1 MIFKVYVR
9 DFKEGKKV
17 LFSGLKKKTKKNVK
31 LSRDVFQGVS
41 LVRVS
46 GSCKSLK
53 YTPPHRSPFGV
64 IVYFDGEGQYSG
76 PLRTAL
82 LSFSHGPGGR
92 AQSMSRSHLCCVQ
105 RRRSSQLPGLP
116 GRTLLYEMRLYD

>member
-46 GSCKSLK
+46 GSCQSLK

-64 IVYFDGEGQYSG
+64 IVYFDGEGQYSVWTFEDSS
-76 PLRTAL
+76 PLLFTWTWW
-82 LSFSHGPGGR
+82 PGTVHV
-92 AQSMSRSHLCCVQ
+92 QEPPVLCAA
-105 RRRSSQLPGLP
+105 SSQFTATRPSREDFAL
-116 GRTLLYEMRLYD
+116 